1 MKFIRYTGLAV
12 LLIFV
17 SSCMS
22 SNPFLNK
29 RKPAEQQKNISPAV
43 NEQTFEEA
51 DINKDGKLDKAEA
64 SLANRIDESQDTSW
78 PPHLSAFLAIVAS
91 VVGATV
97 VCMVISG
104 FRGKPKEG
112 EEDDTGNP
120 GFGNFFGLVKGK
132 EEDLSE
138 DSVEDD
144 FMGNKPDFTAD
155 KRTEVSGLSGR

>member
-1 MKFIRYTGLAV
+1 MKFIRCIGSVV

-17 SSCMS
+17 SSCFS

-29 RKPAEQQKNISPAV
+29 RKPAEQQKNISPAI

-51 DINKDGKLDKAEA
+51 DLDKDGKLDKDEA
-64 SLANRIDESQDTSW
+64 SLANKIDESQDTSW

-112 EEDDTGNP
+112 EEEDDTDNP
-120 GFGNFFGLVKGK
+120 GFGNFFGLIKEKK
-132 EEDLSE
+132 EESAE
-138 DSVEDD
+138 ED
-144 FMGNKPDFTAD
+144 FMGDSPDFTAD
-155 KRTEVSGLSGR
+155 KRTGVSGLSGR